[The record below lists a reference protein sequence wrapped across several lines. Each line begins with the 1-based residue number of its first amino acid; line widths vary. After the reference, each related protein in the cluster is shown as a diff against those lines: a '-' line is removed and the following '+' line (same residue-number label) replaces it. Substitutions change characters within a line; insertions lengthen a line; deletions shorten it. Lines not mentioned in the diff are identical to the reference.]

1 MTASDLCRIRSSIP
15 SLVVYTHRCKSGG
28 SLSLKEKQVNA
39 KRFLPRTARCSRQCG
54 SPVLLQSTTAS
65 SMYTHPFTR
74 DGIQCTK
81 EDLRFHD
88 RNYFGWLPYA
98 PASIHLAS
106 VSEKSQ
112 QTRLLNLINSEQQC
126 PKVSSHH
133 SLLATLS
140 CNHPKWVLPA
150 VVA

>member
-1 MTASDLCRIRSSIP
+1 
-15 SLVVYTHRCKSGG
+15 
-28 SLSLKEKQVNA
+28 LSLKEKQVNA

-74 DGIQCTK
+74 DGTQCAT

-106 VSEKSQ
+106 VSYRSL
-112 QTRLLNLINSEQQC
+112 QTLLLNLITSEQQC

-133 SLLATLS
+133 SLLATLILQS
-140 CNHPKWVLPA
+140 PKVGDASGGLSGHSDMCLDWKSVRRLLVLHA
-150 VVA
+150 HTHR